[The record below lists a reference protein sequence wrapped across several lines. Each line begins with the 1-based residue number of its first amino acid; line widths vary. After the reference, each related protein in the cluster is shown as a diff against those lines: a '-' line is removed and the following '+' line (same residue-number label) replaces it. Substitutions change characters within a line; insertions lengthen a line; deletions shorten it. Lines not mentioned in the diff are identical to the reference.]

1 MSINARY
8 QDMDDYEDEKEER
21 EFSIIDIL
29 AIISKWFIRIGMV
42 FAVIVGIYYLVKL
55 QIVNLLLFIIGLIVS
70 YFFGYFFMFCLDK
83 ITSLN
88 K

>member
-8 QDMDDYEDEKEER
+8 QDFDDEDYEEYEDNKSTTL
-21 EFSIIDIL
+21 SILGTI
-29 AIISKWFIRIGMV
+29 AKWFIRLGIV

-55 QIVNLLLFIIGLIVS
+55 QIVNLLLFIVGLIIS

-83 ITSLN
+83 LN
-88 K
+88 ENK

>member
-8 QDMDDYEDEKEER
+8 QDFDDEDYEEYEDNKSTTL
-21 EFSIIDIL
+21 SILGTI
-29 AIISKWFIRIGMV
+29 AKWFIRLGIV

-55 QIVNLLLFIIGLIVS
+55 QIVNLLLFIVGLIIS

-83 ITSLN
+83 LSDN